1 MPTPFRFHVHPLS
14 WVLLVGLAVGYGA
27 LTSRPGFRLRR
38 PGRLRWAFAAG
49 WAALL
54 VASTWPLADLA
65 ERWSFAALMGQRVL
79 VMLVAPPLLLL
90 ALPPAA
96 LEVAT
101 RPVAVERALRF
112 LTRFGVATV
121 LFTGAVIA
129 SMLPPVVAVGASGR
143 LAHGAIDL
151 GLFLA
156 AAVMWLTGLRLLPGI
171 TRLSTAARMGFLL
184 VQSLLPNF
192 PALILIFARHSFYPV
207 FATHVRALGISP
219 VADQEIAGA
228 IAKILGLSILW
239 AAAGAVWSGGRRR
252 EEAGLDPDPLTWDE
266 VERELR
272 HLERLRAGRP
282 AGPMEPSDRPGDTA
296 SIPHGPPIGPPIDPP
311 SSPSDRA
318 SDDRGTWRQAGS
330 DAEGEARPA
339 PGDRPS
345 DPGRPDRPPGAE

>member
-1 MPTPFRFHVHPLS
+1 VPIPFRFHVHPLS
-14 WVLLVGLAVGYGA
+14 WVLLVSLAVGYGV
-27 LTSRPGFRLRR
+27 LTSRPGFRLHR
-38 PGRLRWAFAAG
+38 PSRQRWLFAAG
-49 WAALL
+49 WGALL

-96 LEVAT
+96 LQVAT

-207 FATHVRALGISP
+207 FAAHVRALGLSP

-282 AGPMEPSDRPGDTA
+282 LGPTDPPDRPGDTA
-296 SIPHGPPIGPPIDPP
+296 AAPHGPPIDPP
-311 SSPSDRA
+311 FGPSDQT
-318 SDDRGTWRQAGS
+318 SDDRGTRREPGA

-339 PGDRPS
+339 PRDRPS
-345 DPGRPDRPPGAE
+345 DPGGSDRPPGSE